1 MENSTAPSFHS
12 VSARWAVTHGHYA
25 LCFAWGC
32 QEQQS
37 QDQGPCC
44 TGLRPHIKG
53 QTTWKAGCC
62 FPEMPGEQLLCLED
76 SPQHH
81 FPVVPSG
88 RRAAPPRHRDIAF
101 QVPLA
106 SKTDVRKLSLH
117 RCCFTS
123 TCRCCS
129 LCRVQSSLVL
139 QPGYHPSQ
147 VEEIINL
154 FLISFRSGCS
164 WSKNKKHSLTAKS
177 NRLWVTDYFKLS

>member
-1 MENSTAPSFHS
+1 MVLLNFSFCSIHIVLTGLWSLLCTDGENKWKTPQPPPSIQWVPGGQRCTGTMHS
-12 VSARWAVTHGHYA
+12 ALHGAAKSSRAR
-25 LCFAWGC
+25 
-32 QEQQS
+32 
-37 QDQGPCC
+37 DQGLYC
-44 TGLRPHIKG
+44 TGLWPHTKG

-88 RRAAPPRHRDIAF
+88 RRATPPRHRDIAF

-154 FLISFRSGCS
+154 F
-164 WSKNKKHSLTAKS
+164 
-177 NRLWVTDYFKLS
+177 